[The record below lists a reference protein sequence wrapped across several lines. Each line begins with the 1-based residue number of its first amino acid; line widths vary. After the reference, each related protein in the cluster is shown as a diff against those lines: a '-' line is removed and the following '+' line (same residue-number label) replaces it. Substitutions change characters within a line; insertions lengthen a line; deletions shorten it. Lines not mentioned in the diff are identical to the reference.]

1 MFRWGDHS
9 KSSIRLA
16 IMHLMKIEELISP
29 LDNRYSLKIKDLAN
43 NFSESNLNKIRFEI
57 EIEWLI
63 FLCTHGGKTFKPLS
77 ASAKN
82 NLFKIKN
89 SFNLKSSKRIKS
101 IESRTNHD
109 VKAVEYFIR
118 EEMKRFTNLSKY
130 EYLVHYALT
139 SEDINSLSYAV
150 MIGKAKDIYLKKLD
164 ILIKDLRSK
173 SRSWASLPLLARTHG
188 QAASPTT
195 LGKEFKVFY
204 QRLSRQKD
212 ILKRM
217 RPLAKFGGATGNFHT
232 LDLTDSKINWL
243 NKTNKFLSSFDVEQN
258 PITTQI
264 EPHDGI
270 AEIAHCIQRINNITI
285 DLDQDLWIYI
295 SNDIFKLKLKDG
307 EVGSSTMPHKVNPID
322 FENSEGN
329 LGISNSLMGFFAEK
343 LPKSRLQRDLS
354 DSTVLRNLGIG
365 FAYSYLGITS
375 CLDGLKKIQPNKE
388 AAILELS
395 NNWQVLSE
403 AIQIVMK
410 LEGYDDAYEE
420 IKSLTRGQ
428 NINKDSY
435 HELVE
440 NLQISNDA
448 KDKLR
453 KLTPLTYLGIASKLA
468 KLQI

>member
-1 MFRWGDHS
+1 
-9 KSSIRLA
+9 
-16 IMHLMKIEELISP
+16 MKIQELISP

-57 EIEWLI
+57 EIEWII
-63 FLCTHGGKTFKPLS
+63 FLCTHGGKSFKPLS

-118 EEMKRFTNLSKY
+118 EEMKRFSNLSKY

-150 MIGKAKDIYLKKLD
+150 LIGKAKDIYLKKLE
-164 ILIKDLRSK
+164 ILIKDLKSK
-173 SRSWASLPLLARTHG
+173 SRSWASLPLLAKTHG
-188 QAASPTT
+188 QAASPST

-204 QRLSRQKD
+204 QRLLRQKD

-232 LDLTDSKINWL
+232 LDLTDPKINWL
-243 NKTNKFLSSFDVEQN
+243 NKTNKFLSSFGVEQN

-285 DLDQDLWIYI
+285 DLDQDLWMYI
-295 SNDIFKLKLKDG
+295 SNDIFKLKLKDQ

-354 DSTVLRNLGIG
+354 DSTVLRNIGMG
-365 FAYSYLGITS
+365 FAYSYLGLTS
-375 CLDGLKKIQPNKE
+375 CLSGLNKIEPNKE
-388 AAILELS
+388 KAIRELS

-410 LEGYDDAYEE
+410 IEGYDNAYEE
-420 IKSLTRGQ
+420 IKKLTRGKM
-428 NINKDSY
+428 INKDSY

-440 NLQISNDA
+440 NLKISSASKN
-448 KDKLR
+448 KLK
-453 KLTPLTYLGIASKLA
+453 KLTPATYLGIASKLA
-468 KLQI
+468 KS

>member
-1 MFRWGDHS
+1 
-9 KSSIRLA
+9 
-16 IMHLMKIEELISP
+16 MHLMKIEELISP

-43 NFSESNLNKIRFEI
+43 NFSESNLNKLRFEI
-57 EIEWLI
+57 EIEWII
-63 FLCTHGGKTFKPLS
+63 FLCTHGGNSFKPLT
-77 ASAKN
+77 ASAKK

-150 MIGKAKDIYLKKLD
+150 MIGKAKDIYLKELD
-164 ILIKDLRSK
+164 ILIKDLKSK

-188 QAASPTT
+188 QAASPST

-204 QRLSRQKD
+204 QRLLRQKD
-212 ILKRM
+212 ILKKM

-354 DSTVLRNLGIG
+354 DSTVLRNIGMG
-365 FAYSYLGITS
+365 FAYSYLGLTS
-375 CLDGLKKIQPNKE
+375 CLTGLNKIQPNREK
-388 AAILELS
+388 ANYELS

-410 LEGYDDAYEE
+410 IEGYDNAYEE
-420 IKSLTRGQ
+420 IKKLTRGKT
-428 NINKDSY
+428 INKDSY
-435 HELVE
+435 HELVDSL
-440 NLQISNDA
+440 NISRASKN
-448 KDKLR
+448 KLK
-453 KLTPLTYLGIASKLA
+453 KLTPATYIGIASKLA
-468 KLQI
+468 KS

>member
-1 MFRWGDHS
+1 
-9 KSSIRLA
+9 
-16 IMHLMKIEELISP
+16 MKIEELISP

-57 EIEWLI
+57 EIEWVI
-63 FLCTHGGKTFKPLS
+63 FLCTHGGKSFKPLS
-77 ASAKN
+77 ASAKK
-82 NLFKIKN
+82 NLLKIKN
-89 SFNLKSSKRIKS
+89 SFNHKSSKRIKT

-118 EEMKRFTNLSKY
+118 EEMKKFPNLSKY

-150 MIGKAKDIYLKKLD
+150 LIGKAKDIYLKKLD
-164 ILIKDLRSK
+164 ILIKDLKSK

-243 NKTNKFLSSFDVEQN
+243 NKTNKFLSSFGVEQN

-295 SNDIFKLKLKDG
+295 SSDIFKLKLKDG

-354 DSTVLRNLGIG
+354 DSTVLRNIGMG
-365 FAYSYLGITS
+365 FAYSYLGLIS
-375 CLDGLKKIQPNKE
+375 CLTGLNKIQPNKE
-388 AAILELS
+388 KAIYELS

-410 LEGYDDAYEE
+410 IEGYDNAYEE
-420 IKSLTRGQ
+420 IKKLTRGKT
-428 NINKDSY
+428 INKDSY
-435 HELVE
+435 HELVD
-440 NLQISNDA
+440 NLKISRTSKN
-448 KDKLR
+448 KL
-453 KLTPLTYLGIASKLA
+453 KNLTPATYLGIASKLA
-468 KLQI
+468 KS